1 MSRASAT
8 VTEFSRGTR
17 RTHDLIES
25 DKVVGTNVYRPNGE
39 KIGSIERLMID
50 KYSGQVA
57 YAVMSFGGFLGLGHE
72 HYPVPWPRL
81 DYEPK
86 HEGFVVDISDAE
98 LKNAPKFESGDEWW
112 SDPKR
117 GETIYGYYR
126 VPPYWV

>member
-1 MSRASAT
+1 MSASAS
-8 VTEFSRGTR
+8 VTEFNRGTR

-112 SDPKR
+112 SDQKR
-117 GETIYGYYR
+117 GEKIYGYYR